1 MCLFHNEDQPSI
13 NIRILGVSIR
23 STKSINVLG
32 VIFDSKLNW
41 NIHEAKT
48 ISKAK
53 RSLFGLKLLKK
64 YFSNQEMRRLLDSH
78 FYSVLFYNANIW
90 LTPSLSS
97 ANALRSCLMH
107 EGFDIS
113 FERLHVIHKKC
124 TPSQIS
130 LYQQFIWLYRILNF
144 DGPEPSFETITVLD
158 QLICTTRQLNFQII
172 KNNHRKIGLNTT
184 ANKLYHLNNSIGL
197 VLFNLTLQN
206 F

>member
-1 MCLFHNEDQPSI
+1 
-13 NIRILGVSIR
+13 
-23 STKSINVLG
+23 
-32 VIFDSKLNW
+32 
-41 NIHEAKT
+41 
-48 ISKAK
+48 
-53 RSLFGLKLLKK
+53 
-64 YFSNQEMRRLLDSH
+64 
-78 FYSVLFYNANIW
+78 
-90 LTPSLSS
+90 
-97 ANALRSCLMH
+97 MH
-107 EGFDIS
+107 EGFDIL

-197 VLFNLTLQN
+197 VHFNLTLKN
-206 F
+206 FKKQMKIKSMTNGKT